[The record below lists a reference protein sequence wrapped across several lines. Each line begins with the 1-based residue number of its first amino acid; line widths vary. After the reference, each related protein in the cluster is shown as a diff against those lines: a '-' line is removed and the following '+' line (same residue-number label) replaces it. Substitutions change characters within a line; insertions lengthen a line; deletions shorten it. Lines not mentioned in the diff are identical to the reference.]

1 MEINQQSFKEIYDEA
16 NCGIA
21 IYEVLNDGKYGK
33 DYIIKR
39 FNKAGL
45 EIENKTLSQVVGK
58 KLIELRPTIDDS
70 GLINIF
76 RKAWKTGIPQK
87 FPSMHYVDETYNNYY
102 ENYVFKLEDG
112 SVVALYND
120 VSNIMNL
127 LKKAEDNEEKIRA
140 ILDQSPLGIA
150 IVNSITN
157 KYIEINQS
165 LSSIT
170 HRSIDELMLEDWIS
184 ITHPDDLQEDLDYM
198 KLLNQGEINNYK
210 REKRYLLPEGGFIWA
225 TLIVARINYKHS
237 NEKIHLCMIEDITQQ
252 KRAERNQ
259 KSLDGIYREQQ
270 RLESISTLAAGVAH
284 EINNPLNGVI
294 NYSQLIVDEC
304 KKDSAIQG
312 YANEIMRESHR
323 ISIIVKNL
331 LQFSRRES
339 PEYEVNKIDK
349 ILDSTLSLINVILK
363 RNQIELII
371 SLDSNLPLI
380 YCHSQQI
387 QQVLMN
393 LIINA
398 RDSLNEKYPSAHKNK
413 EINLTINLIEK
424 DNNRYLR
431 ISVTDQGMGI
441 PKKIRQRIYEPF
453 FSTKPKEIGTGLGL
467 SISYG
472 IIKEHKGFLSFDTE
486 VGKYTTFYLDLP
498 VYKESD
504 LE

>member
-1 MEINQQSFKEIYDEA
+1 MEINQQSFKEIYEKA

-39 FNKAGL
+39 FNKVGL

-58 KLIELRPTIDDS
+58 NLIELRPTIDDS
-70 GLINIF
+70 GLIDIF

-87 FPSMHYVDETYNNYY
+87 FPSMHYIDEKYNSYY
-102 ENYVFKLEDG
+102 ENYVFKLTDG
-112 SVVALYND
+112 SVVAIYND

-127 LKKAEDNEEKIRA
+127 LKTAEENEEKTQA

-165 LSSIT
+165 FVNIT
-170 HRSIDELMLEDWIS
+170 HRSTDNIMLTNWVD

-198 KLLNQGEINNYK
+198 KLLNNGEINDYK
-210 REKRYLLPEGGFIWA
+210 MEKRYLLPEGGFIWV

-252 KRAERNQ
+252 KRLEREN
-259 KSLDGIYREQQ
+259 KRLEVKYREQQ

-304 KKDSAIQG
+304 KKDIAIQG

-339 PEYEVNKIDK
+339 PDYELNKIDK
-349 ILDSTLSLINVILK
+349 ILDSTLTLINIILK
-363 RNQIELII
+363 KDQIELII
-371 SLDSNLPLI
+371 SLDSNLPCVF
-380 YCHSQQI
+380 CHSQQI

-393 LIINA
+393 LITNA
-398 RDSLNEKYPSAHKNK
+398 RDSLNEKYPSAHENK
-413 EINLTINLIEK
+413 KINLTINLMEK
-424 DNNRYLR
+424 DNNKYLR
-431 ISVTDQGMGI
+431 ISITDKGMGI
-441 PKKIRQRIYEPF
+441 SEKIRQRIYEPF

-472 IIKEHKGFLSFDTE
+472 IIKEHKGFLSFDTKAGE
-486 VGKYTTFYLDLP
+486 YTTFYLDLP
-498 VYKESD
+498 IYKESD